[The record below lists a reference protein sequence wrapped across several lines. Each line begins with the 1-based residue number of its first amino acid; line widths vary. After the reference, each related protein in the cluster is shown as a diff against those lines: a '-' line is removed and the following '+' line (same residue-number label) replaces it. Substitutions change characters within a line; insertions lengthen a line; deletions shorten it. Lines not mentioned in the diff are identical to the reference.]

1 MLMKRNICRL
11 FFVTVLTLLLS
22 PTDSF
27 CEYNL
32 ATGEEEHLLISTA
45 QEIKMGESIA
55 ARVAEKMKL
64 YDNYTQQ
71 ERVDQIGQRIANVS
85 DRKDLVYHFYI
96 IDDESENA
104 FSLPGG
110 YVYIFRGLIERLDTD
125 DEIAAILAH
134 EVGHIC
140 ARHSIK
146 RLQESIGMQALGILM
161 IRGSNDAYTRVKAN
175 QALGHLILS
184 HARSHEFES
193 DRLAVRYLKAAGF
206 DENAAVS
213 VLDKLLKIQMNR
225 PMQAKRYWYTHPYL
239 AARRSAINKE
249 ITGQLDFNDYI
260 NVTTDDDYII
270 PR

>member
-1 MLMKRNICRL
+1 MKRNICRL

-110 YVYIFRGLIERLDTD
+110 YVYIFRPDPDCQADEERPPLG
-125 DEIAAILAH
+125 AIGEPLK
-134 EVGHIC
+134 V
-140 ARHSIK
+140 SIHG
-146 RLQESIGMQALGILM
+146 R
-161 IRGSNDAYTRVKAN
+161 
-175 QALGHLILS
+175 
-184 HARSHEFES
+184 
-193 DRLAVRYLKAAGF
+193 
-206 DENAAVS
+206 
-213 VLDKLLKIQMNR
+213 
-225 PMQAKRYWYTHPYL
+225 
-239 AARRSAINKE
+239 
-249 ITGQLDFNDYI
+249 
-260 NVTTDDDYII
+260 
-270 PR
+270 